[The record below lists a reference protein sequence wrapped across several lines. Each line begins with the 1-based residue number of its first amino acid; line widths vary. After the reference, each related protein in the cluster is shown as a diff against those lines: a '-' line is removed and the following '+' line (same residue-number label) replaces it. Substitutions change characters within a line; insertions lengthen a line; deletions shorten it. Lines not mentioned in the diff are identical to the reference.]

1 MTKAKNR
8 AELKLSL
15 LLIFTY
21 IFSFSLYCI
30 SNFLFPN
37 EFLAYTLYFIKN
49 AISSMFPIIALV
61 LILPAYSERKVKG
74 ALISA
79 IKFSLIP
86 ILYSFP
92 AYAFE
97 YAYAGYTIDFVLL
110 LSLGS
115 TILSSITVYAELL
128 LLLLLFVFVFKNCE
142 KKKGASDLNIK
153 NALAEENSAFNFSS
167 SATLGFLSSAGA
179 IFIYNIA
186 REIYDTVIFL
196 INYEG
201 TYSTNEIVYIMYRY
215 IYILLIF
222 VISHY
227 SACYAKNSVFKK

>member
-21 IFSFSLYCI
+21 IFCFSLYCV

-37 EFLAYTLYFIKN
+37 KFLAYTLYFIRN
-49 AISSMFPIIALV
+49 AISSIFPIIALV
-61 LILPAYSERKVKG
+61 LILPAYSKRKVKG

-92 AYAFE
+92 TYAFQ
-97 YAYAGYTIDFVLL
+97 YAYAGYTIDFVLV

-115 TILSSITVYAELL
+115 TIFSSITVYAELL
-128 LLLLLFVFVFKNCE
+128 LLLLLFVFVLKKCE

-153 NALAEENSAFNFSS
+153 NALSEEISAFNFSS
-167 SATLGFLSSAGA
+167 PTTLGFLSAAGA

-186 REIYDTVIFL
+186 CELYDTVIFL

-215 IYILLIF
+215 LYILLIF
-222 VISHY
+222 LVSHY
-227 SACYAKNSVFKK
+227 LACYANNYVSKK